1 MRFSIEV
8 NGRVRTVMVK
18 RPTASLR
25 HHLLVDVD
33 GQQHKVDV
41 RRLGTGR
48 LSIIRLN
55 GMPTSHEVAVVTT
68 GRRAQF
74 DVQLREGVFQA
85 VVDSRRAVRQVRE
98 ENVSGRKDVVA
109 PMSGRVVRLMVA
121 AGDEVVKRQAL
132 VVVEAMKMENVLTA
146 PKEGR
151 IKKVPVREGMTV
163 EVGQTLV
170 SFEM

>member
-1 MRFSIEV
+1 MRFGIEV

-18 RPTASLR
+18 RPVASIG

-33 GQQHKVDV
+33 GRQHKVDV

-55 GMPTSHEVAVVTT
+55 GMPTSHEVALVAT

-74 DVQLREGVFQA
+74 DVQLRGGVFQV

-98 ENVSGRKDVVA
+98 EDVSGRRDVVA

-121 AGDEVVKRQAL
+121 AGDEVLKRQAL
-132 VVVEAMKMENVLTA
+132 VEAMKMENVLTA

-151 IKKVPVREGMTV
+151 IREVPVREGMTV

-170 SFEM
+170 SFE

>member
-1 MRFSIEV
+1 
-8 NGRVRTVMVK
+8 MVK

-55 GMPTSHEVAVVTT
+55 GMPTSHEVAVVAT

-98 ENVSGRKDVVA
+98 EDVSGRRDVVA
-109 PMSGRVVRLMVA
+109 PMSGRIVRVMVA
-121 AGDEVVKRQAL
+121 DGDEVVEQQDL
-132 VVVEAMKMENVLTA
+132 VVVEAMKMENVLKA
-146 PKEGR
+146 PKAGR
-151 IKKVPVREGMTV
+151 IKKVPIREGMTV

-170 SFEM
+170 SFE

>member
-8 NGRVRTVMVK
+8 NGRVRTVIVK
-18 RPTASLR
+18 RPEASLG

-33 GQQHKVDV
+33 GRQHKVDV

-55 GMPTSHEVAVVTT
+55 GMPTSHEVALVAT

-74 DVQLREGVFQA
+74 DVQLRGGVFQV

-98 ENVSGRKDVVA
+98 EDVSGRRDVVA

>member
-18 RPTASLR
+18 RPTASLG

-33 GQQHKVDV
+33 GRQHKVDV
-41 RRLGTGR
+41 RRLGIGR

-55 GMPTSHEVAVVTT
+55 GMPTSHEVAVVAT

-98 ENVSGRKDVVA
+98 ENVSGKRDVVA

-151 IKKVPVREGMTV
+151 IKKVSVREGMAV

-170 SFEM
+170 SFE

>member
-55 GMPTSHEVAVVTT
+55 GMPTSHEVAVVAT

-98 ENVSGRKDVVA
+98 EDVSGRRDVVA
-109 PMSGRVVRLMVA
+109 PMSGRIVRVMVA
-121 AGDEVVKRQAL
+121 DGDEVVEQQDL
-132 VVVEAMKMENVLTA
+132 VVVEAMKMENVLKA
-146 PKEGR
+146 SKAGR
-151 IKKVPVREGMTV
+151 IKKVPIREGMTV

-170 SFEM
+170 SFE

>member
-1 MRFSIEV
+1 
-8 NGRVRTVMVK
+8 MVT

-98 ENVSGRKDVVA
+98 ENVSGKRDVVA
-109 PMSGRVVRLMVA
+109 PMSGRIVRVMVA
-121 AGDEVVKRQAL
+121 DGDEVVEQQDL
-132 VVVEAMKMENVLTA
+132 VVVEAMKMENVLKA
-146 PKEGR
+146 PKAGR
-151 IKKVPVREGMTV
+151 IKKVPIREGMTV

-170 SFEM
+170 SFE

>member
-55 GMPTSHEVAVVTT
+55 GMPTSHEVAVVAT

-98 ENVSGRKDVVA
+98 EDVSGRRDVVA
-109 PMSGRVVRLMVA
+109 PMSGRIVRVMVA
-121 AGDEVVKRQAL
+121 DGDEVVEQQDL
-132 VVVEAMKMENVLTA
+132 VVVEAMKMENSLRS
-146 PKEGR
+146 G
-151 IKKVPVREGMTV
+151 REGTV
-163 EVGQTLV
+163 VNILAAVGDSLAVDQPIVELG
-170 SFEM
+170 